1 MADDDDDLPTP
12 PPGGYLSDP
21 RPDSASDIQREAL
34 ERAEEAALERI
45 AAALEALQDEIG
57 EIRRLL
63 AVRLGP
69 GGGGS

>member
-1 MADDDDDLPTP
+1 MADDDDLTTP

-21 RPDSASDIQREAL
+21 RPDSASDKRHDAL
-34 ERAEEAALERI
+34 ERAGEAALERI

-63 AVRLGP
+63 ATRMP
-69 GGGGS
+69 PPSR